1 MVTLVARQSVILKC
15 SMQAS
20 VMLGNYEFYYGAGL
34 FCRLAEVDVKEE
46 IHPQELHELLLPR
59 LKDFTGKDEKE
70 RYLVKMLL
78 AYQPEPEYD
87 AQMKELLMWGLGE
100 KKIWKAD

>member
-34 FCRLAEVDVKEE
+34 FCRLAEVNVK
-46 IHPQELHELLLPR
+46 ELHELLLPR